1 MSHVSVIVSFHLR
14 QHELADKKTAAHA
27 VPLAVESV
35 MSPPQRKVST
45 PIIPILRE
53 KEQGTLTL
61 PDDDPETTR
70 KRKEA
75 EKVRMW
81 ENSLA
86 ADDDESF

>member
-1 MSHVSVIVSFHLR
+1 MTRLIGGGRIDQWRANLD
-14 QHELADKKTAAHA
+14 LA
-27 VPLAVESV
+27 
-35 MSPPQRKVST
+35 
-45 PIIPILRE
+45 
-53 KEQGTLTL
+53 LTL

>member
-1 MSHVSVIVSFHLR
+1 MAPNTVCIF
-14 QHELADKKTAAHA
+14 
-27 VPLAVESV
+27 ESLV
-35 MSPPQRKVST
+35 NQKICNRDYY
-45 PIIPILRE
+45 
-53 KEQGTLTL
+53 GFYY
-61 PDDDPETTR
+61 PETTR